1 MEFQYKNTKLG
12 AMNSNVRD
20 PRVNDGE
27 WKAMVY
33 SLNSE
38 LRAFNSNIRDPRVNY
53 GERKAITVKN
63 VN

>member
-1 MEFQYKNTKLG
+1 
-12 AMNSNVRD
+12 MNSNVRD

>member
-1 MEFQYKNTKLG
+1 MEFRDENTKLE
-12 AMNSNVRD
+12 ALNSNVRD

-38 LRAFNSNIRDPRVNY
+38 LRALNCNIRGYHR
-53 GERKAITVKN
+53 I
-63 VN
+63 